1 MNLVKVNGK
10 KNIGNLIIFLLITLG
25 GGYIV
30 SAFTSKSANAYKM
43 LEQPSFVPPS
53 WVFYIVWVVLYVLM
67 GIAIYRIWM
76 LKESKVSVKKAVV
89 LFFIQLAINFL
100 WPIVF
105 FRLRLYA
112 IAFFLLLILIGVII
126 LTIMEFMKLDKTSA
140 YLLIPYLLWC
150 IFAAYLSYNIW
161 MINC

>member
-1 MNLVKVNGK
+1 MGLIKVNGK

-25 GGYIV
+25 GAYIV
-30 SAFTSKSANAYKM
+30 SAFSLNSASADKM
-43 LEQPSFVPPS
+43 FKQPSFVPSS
-53 WVFYIVWVVLYVLM
+53 WVFYGVWAVLYILM

-76 LKESKVSVKKAVV
+76 LKESGVSVKKAAT

-112 IAFFLLLILIGVII
+112 IAFFLVLILIGVII
-126 LTIMEFMKLDKTSA
+126 LTIMEFMKLDKTSS
-140 YLLIPYLLWC
+140 YLLIPYLIWC

-161 MINC
+161 MLN